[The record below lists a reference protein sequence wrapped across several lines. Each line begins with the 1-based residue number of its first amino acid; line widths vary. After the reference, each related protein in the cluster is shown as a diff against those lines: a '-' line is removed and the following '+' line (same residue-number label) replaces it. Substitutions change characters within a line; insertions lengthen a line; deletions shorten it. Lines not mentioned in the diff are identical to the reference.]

1 MRPRKSKAASGMS
14 SPTLPACWS
23 EPKCIPPTCKTA
35 TALRSS
41 SPPFMISFP
50 GCAISSPTAPMPAAS
65 CSICTANTASA
76 QSRSCGVCP
85 TPSVSRPCRAAGS
98 SNAHWPGSIATAASP
113 KTSRRQSP
121 APRLGSISPRSRSS
135 LGDWHVPNSTYTILS
150 RTLSRPIEYGS
161 DGDFSD
167 AFKEIEKSP
176 DRVAAIV
183 AAAIVEDALR
193 WSLNSFLI
201 LQISE
206 QEERELFENDGI
218 LSSFHAKILMGF
230 ALGLFGEAA
239 RNDLIKI
246 KNIRNAFAHAPRP
259 LSFDTPE
266 IASECEKL
274 RYIDATTRN
283 PDRTIMCWKP
293 LVG

>member
-1 MRPRKSKAASGMS
+1 MPSRPRKGV
-14 SPTLPACWS
+14 
-23 EPKCIPPTCKTA
+23 
-35 TALRSS
+35 RS
-41 SPPFMISFP
+41 
-50 GCAISSPTAPMPAAS
+50 
-65 CSICTANTASA
+65 
-76 QSRSCGVCP
+76 
-85 TPSVSRPCRAAGS
+85 
-98 SNAHWPGSIATAASP
+98 
-113 KTSRRQSP
+113 
-121 APRLGSISPRSRSS
+121 
-135 LGDWHVPNSTYTILS
+135 
-150 RTLSRPIEYGS
+150 LSRPIEYGS

-293 LVG
+293 LVGKTPRERFMATVNIFILDLHVVGSKGEDAERHIKQLGGMP